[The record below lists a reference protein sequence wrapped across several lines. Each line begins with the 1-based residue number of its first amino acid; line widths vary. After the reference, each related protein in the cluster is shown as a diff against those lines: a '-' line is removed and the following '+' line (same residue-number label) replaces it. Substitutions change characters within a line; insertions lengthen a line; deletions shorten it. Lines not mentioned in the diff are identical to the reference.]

1 MSFLLKGLILGFSI
15 AAPVGPIGILCI
27 RKTIQFGRLSGFF
40 SGLGAALA
48 DMIYGIITAFGLT
61 IISNALLASQ
71 FWLKLIG
78 GIFLL
83 YLGIKTCFSKAKP
96 KEDIQ
101 VHHKSLIKDF
111 ITTFFLTL
119 TNPMT
124 IIAFLGIFAGLGLSK
139 AGGNFEDATFLVIGV
154 FFGSAVWWF
163 LLSEFVTL
171 FRKKIEEKM
180 MNWINR
186 VAGLIIFGFGIIALI
201 TAFHN

>member
-1 MSFLLKGLILGFSI
+1 MYFLIKGIVLGFSI

-27 RKTIQFGRLSGFF
+27 RKTLQFGRLSGFF

-48 DMIYGIITAFGLT
+48 DMIYGSIAAFGLT

-78 GIFLL
+78 GIFLG
-83 YLGIKTCFSKAKP
+83 YLGIKTFFSKSMKQ
-96 KEDIQ
+96 EDKKLTHQ
-101 VHHKSLIKDF
+101 PLLKDF

-124 IIAFLGIFAGLGLSK
+124 IIAFLGIFAGLGLSNTD
-139 AGGNFEDATFLVIGV
+139 GNLLQTSLLVIGV
-154 FFGSAVWWF
+154 FLGSFLWW
-163 LLSEFVTL
+163 LVLSEFVTF

-180 MNWINR
+180 MRWINR
-186 VAGLIIFGFGIIALI
+186 IAGLIIFGFGVFALSGL
-201 TAFHN
+201 FN